1 MRQNDVSTIW
11 LSFFMQIDSNF
22 ANIGRQD
29 FDIQNM
35 TDTTHTILQSPSW
48 RDYLEMCKPRV
59 VLLMLLC
66 TLVGMFL
73 ASNEMV
79 PIDVI
84 LFGSFGVALVAGSA
98 AALNHLVDANIDSKM
113 ARTQHRPFAQGR
125 VSNLQGTVFVG
136 VTGIAGI
143 GILAVMI
150 NPLTAWLNLASWL
163 GYGVVYTMY
172 LKRATPQNIVIG
184 GLFGAAP
191 PLFGWTAVTGS
202 VDGGGLLLVLIIF
215 AWTPPHFW
223 ALAID
228 RMEEYRDV
236 DIPMLPVTHG
246 AHYTKVHI
254 LLYTIIMVI
263 TSVLPFVIGMSNI
276 LYLLIALALGA
287 GFLYWALVM
296 LLTNDEKAPMETFR
310 YSIFYLMALFVALLA
325 DHYFFPV
332 TYLT

>member
-1 MRQNDVSTIW
+1 
-11 LSFFMQIDSNF
+11 MQMDSNF
-22 ANIGRQD
+22 ANIGRQES
-29 FDIQNM
+29 DIPNM

-73 ASNEMV
+73 ARNEMV
-79 PIDVI
+79 PFDVI
-84 LFGSFGVALVAGSA
+84 LFGSVGVALVAGSA

>member
-1 MRQNDVSTIW
+1 
-11 LSFFMQIDSNF
+11 MQMDSNF
-22 ANIGRQD
+22 ANICRQER
-29 FDIQNM
+29 DIPNM

-73 ASNEMV
+73 ATSEMV
-79 PIDVI
+79 PFDVI
-84 LFGSFGVALVAGSA
+84 LFGSIGVALVAGSA

-125 VSNLQGTVFVG
+125 VSNIQGSVFVG
-136 VTGIAGI
+136 LTGVTGI

-276 LYLLIALALGA
+276 LYLLTALALGA

>member
-1 MRQNDVSTIW
+1 
-11 LSFFMQIDSNF
+11 MQMGRNF
-22 ANIGRQD
+22 GNIRGQIC
-29 FDIQNM
+29 DIPTM
-35 TDTTHTILQSPSW
+35 TDITQTILRSPSW

-73 ASNEMV
+73 ATSEMV
-79 PIDVI
+79 PLEVI
-84 LFGSFGVALVAGSA
+84 VFGSLGVALVASSA
-98 AALNHLVDANIDSKM
+98 AALNHLVDANIDAKM
-113 ARTQHRPFAQGR
+113 ARTRNRPFAQGR
-125 VSNLQGTVFVG
+125 VTNLQGAVFVG

-143 GILAVMI
+143 GILAVLI

-276 LYLLIALALGA
+276 LYLLAALALGA
-287 GFLYWALVM
+287 GFMYWSLVM
-296 LLTNDEKAPMETFR
+296 LLTDNEKAPMETFR
-310 YSIFYLMALFVALLA
+310 YSIFYLMAIFVALLV
-325 DHYFFPV
+325 DHYLFPV
-332 TYLT
+332 NYTS

>member
-1 MRQNDVSTIW
+1 
-11 LSFFMQIDSNF
+11 
-22 ANIGRQD
+22 
-29 FDIQNM
+29 M
-35 TDTTHTILQSPSW
+35 TEVTQTYTQTAGW

-73 ASNEMV
+73 ATEGMV
-79 PIDVI
+79 PWDIIV
-84 LFGSFGVALVAGSA
+84 FGNLGVALVAGSA
-98 AALNHLVDANIDSKM
+98 AALNHLVDANIDARM
-113 ARTQHRPFAQGR
+113 ARTQNRPLAQGR
-125 VSNLQGTVFVG
+125 VTNTQGAVFVA
-136 VTGIAGI
+136 VTGIAGMT
-143 GILAVMI
+143 ILAAMI

-163 GYGVVYTMY
+163 GYGVIYSMY

-228 RMEEYRDV
+228 RMEEYRKV

-246 AHYTKVHI
+246 ETYTKVHI
-254 LLYTIIMVI
+254 LLYTIIMII
-263 TSVLPFVIGMSNI
+263 TTILPYLIGMSNI
-276 LYLLIALALGA
+276 FYLFSALALGA
-287 GFLYWALVM
+287 GFLYWSLVM
-296 LLTNDEKAPMETFR
+296 LFTDNRKAPIETFR
-310 YSIFYLMALFVALLA
+310 YSIFYLMALFIALLV
-325 DHYFFPV
+325 DHYLFPV
-332 TYLT
+332 TYLV

>member
-1 MRQNDVSTIW
+1 
-11 LSFFMQIDSNF
+11 MQMDSNF
-22 ANIGRQD
+22 AKIMPQVSD
-29 FDIQNM
+29 AQNM
-35 TDTTHTILQSPSW
+35 TDTTQTILLSPAW

-73 ASNEMV
+73 ATNEMV
-79 PIDVI
+79 PIDIIV
-84 LFGSFGVALVAGSA
+84 FGSLGVALVAGSA
-98 AALNHLVDANIDSKM
+98 AALNHLVDANIDAKM

-125 VSNLQGTVFVG
+125 VSNRQGAVFVG

-163 GYGVVYTMY
+163 GYGVIYTMY

-296 LLTNDEKAPMETFR
+296 LLTDDEKAPMETFR

-332 TYLT
+332 TYIS

>member
-1 MRQNDVSTIW
+1 
-11 LSFFMQIDSNF
+11 MQMDSNF
-22 ANIGRQD
+22 ANIGCQES
-29 FDIQNM
+29 DIPNM

-73 ASNEMV
+73 ATNEMV
-79 PIDVI
+79 PFDVI
-84 LFGSFGVALVAGSA
+84 LFGSVGVALVAGSA

-125 VSNLQGTVFVG
+125 VSNIQGSVFVG
-136 VTGIAGI
+136 LTGITGI

-296 LLTNDEKAPMETFR
+296 LLTNNEKAPMETFR

>member
-1 MRQNDVSTIW
+1 
-11 LSFFMQIDSNF
+11 
-22 ANIGRQD
+22 
-29 FDIQNM
+29 M
-35 TDTTHTILQSPSW
+35 TDVTQTYAQTAGW

-73 ASNEMV
+73 ATDGMV
-79 PIDVI
+79 PWDIIV
-84 LFGSFGVALVAGSA
+84 FGNLGVALVAGSA
-98 AALNHLVDANIDSKM
+98 AALNHLVDANIDARM
-113 ARTQHRPFAQGR
+113 ARTQNRPLAQGR
-125 VSNLQGTVFVG
+125 VTNTQGAIFVG
-136 VTGIAGI
+136 VTGITGMTM
-143 GILAVMI
+143 LAVLI

-163 GYGVVYTMY
+163 GYGVIYSMY

-228 RMEEYRDV
+228 RMEEYRKV

-246 AHYTKVHI
+246 EYYTKVHI

-263 TSVLPFVIGMSNI
+263 TTILPYLIGMSNI
-276 LYLLIALALGA
+276 FYLLSALALGA
-287 GFLYWALVM
+287 GFLYWSLVM
-296 LLTNDEKAPMETFR
+296 LFTDNERAPMETFR
-310 YSIFYLMALFVALLA
+310 YSIVYLMALFVALLI

-332 TYLT
+332 TYLG

>member
-1 MRQNDVSTIW
+1 
-11 LSFFMQIDSNF
+11 MQMDSNF
-22 ANIGRQD
+22 ANIVRQD
-29 FDIQNM
+29 ADISNM

-73 ASNEMV
+73 ATNEMV
-79 PIDVI
+79 PFDVI
-84 LFGSFGVALVAGSA
+84 FFGSVGVALVAGSA

-125 VSNLQGTVFVG
+125 VSNIQGSVFVG
-136 VTGIAGI
+136 LTGVTGI

>member
-1 MRQNDVSTIW
+1 VRQTDLCTIW
-11 LSFFMQIDSNF
+11 RSFFMQMDSNF
-22 ANIGRQD
+22 AKIARQD
-29 FDIQNM
+29 SDIPNM

-73 ASNEMV
+73 ATSEMV
-79 PIDVI
+79 PFDVI
-84 LFGSFGVALVAGSA
+84 LFGSIGVALVAGSA

-125 VSNLQGTVFVG
+125 VSNIQGSVFVG
-136 VTGIAGI
+136 ITGVTGI

>member
-1 MRQNDVSTIW
+1 
-11 LSFFMQIDSNF
+11 MQMDSNF
-22 ANIGRQD
+22 AKIARQD
-29 FDIQNM
+29 SDIPNM

-73 ASNEMV
+73 ATNEMV
-79 PIDVI
+79 PFDVV
-84 LFGSFGVALVAGSA
+84 LFGSIGVALVAGSA

-125 VSNLQGTVFVG
+125 VSNIQGSVFVG
-136 VTGIAGI
+136 LTGVTGI

>member
-1 MRQNDVSTIW
+1 
-11 LSFFMQIDSNF
+11 MQMDSNF
-22 ANIGRQD
+22 ANIACQEG
-29 FDIQNM
+29 DIPNM

-73 ASNEMV
+73 ATNEMV
-79 PIDVI
+79 PFDVI
-84 LFGSFGVALVAGSA
+84 LFGSVGVALVAGSA

-296 LLTNDEKAPMETFR
+296 LLTDDEKAPMETFR

-332 TYLT
+332 NYLT

>member
-1 MRQNDVSTIW
+1 
-11 LSFFMQIDSNF
+11 MQMGSNF
-22 ANIGRQD
+22 ANIGRQES
-29 FDIQNM
+29 DIPNM

-73 ASNEMV
+73 ATNEMV
-79 PIDVI
+79 PFDVI
-84 LFGSFGVALVAGSA
+84 LFGSVGVALVAGSA

-125 VSNLQGTVFVG
+125 VSNIQGSVFVG
-136 VTGIAGI
+136 LTGITGI
-143 GILAVMI
+143 VILAVMI

-287 GFLYWALVM
+287 GFLYWALLM
-296 LLTNDEKAPMETFR
+296 LLTDDEKAPMETFR